1 MLVMLGVL
9 KARIEAEAIVLAAIG
24 AARDAVR
31 HNSVWRHGGAPLRP
45 ACLRRRRGR
54 R

>member
-24 AARDAVR
+24 AAMRWHSAVTR
-31 HNSVWRHGGAPLRP
+31 
-45 ACLRRRRGR
+45 
-54 R
+54 